1 MDPCSQTKSDLHN
14 TRGRRICMKHAIS
27 ALVDFVRRIAQRGGE
42 EREGGILNSPRFR
55 GDQQIDV
62 GYPAKQMSRLLAILG

>member
-1 MDPCSQTKSDLHN
+1 
-14 TRGRRICMKHAIS
+14 MKHAIS

-55 GDQQIDV
+55 GDQQIDI